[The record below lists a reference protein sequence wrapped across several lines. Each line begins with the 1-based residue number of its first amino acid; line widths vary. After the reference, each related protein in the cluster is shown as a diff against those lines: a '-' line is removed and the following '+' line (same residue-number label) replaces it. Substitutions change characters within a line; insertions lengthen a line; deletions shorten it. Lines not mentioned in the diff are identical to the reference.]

1 MLEVTSAAQ
10 EAALGVNFADVYKNS
25 EMYRRNKALIKELS
39 TPTPDSKDLHF
50 PTQYSQSFFTQCLA
64 CLWKQH
70 VSYWRNPQY
79 SAVRLVYTAM
89 MALLFGTIFWDLGSK
104 RQRQRDLLQAMG
116 SMYAAVLFIGIQNS
130 LSVQPVVGTERMVFY
145 RERAAGMYSAFP
157 FAFGQA
163 VIEIP
168 YTLIQTIIYGVLVY
182 SMVGFHWTVS
192 KFFWYLFF
200 MYFTFLYFTFHGMMI
215 VAITPNNTISAVVS
229 SAFFPLWNIISG
241 FIIPKTRIPIWWR
254 WFYWISPTSWSLYG
268 LFSSQFGGI
277 TDTLDSGETVD
288 DFMRTYF
295 GYRHDFL
302 DVVAIVLVGY
312 SVVFCFIFALGIKTV
327 NYQKR

>member
-1 MLEVTSAAQ
+1 MLEVASAAQ
-10 EAALGVNFADVYKNS
+10 EAALGVNFADIYKNS
-25 EMYRRNKALIKELS
+25 EMY
-39 TPTPDSKDLHF
+39 
-50 PTQYSQSFFTQCLA
+50 
-64 CLWKQH
+64 
-70 VSYWRNPQY
+70 
-79 SAVRLVYTAM
+79 
-89 MALLFGTIFWDLGSK
+89 

-200 MYFTFLYFTFHGMMI
+200 MFSPSYTYLPWHDDRGHYS
-215 VAITPNNTISAVVS
+215 NNTISAVVS
-229 SAFFPLWNIISG
+229 SAFFPLWNVISDLS
-241 FIIPKTRIPIWWR
+241 FPKQE
-254 WFYWISPTSWSLYG
+254 FQYG
-268 LFSSQFGGI
+268 GDGSIG
-277 TDTLDSGETVD
+277 
-288 DFMRTYF
+288 
-295 GYRHDFL
+295 
-302 DVVAIVLVGY
+302 
-312 SVVFCFIFALGIKTV
+312 
-327 NYQKR
+327 